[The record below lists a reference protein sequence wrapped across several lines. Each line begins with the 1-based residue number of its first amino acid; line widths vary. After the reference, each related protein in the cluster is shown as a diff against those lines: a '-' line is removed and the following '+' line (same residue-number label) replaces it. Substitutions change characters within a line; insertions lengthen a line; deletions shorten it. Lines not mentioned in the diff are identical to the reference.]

1 MEGNNRRHC
10 ASVINP
16 NNLVTERLATSQHFL
31 LVLLLPFKTYPLKS
45 HYRVPRNAKL
55 AVSTPARPLL
65 PIQPT
70 LFYLAPM
77 ADTLEKL
84 SSNPPRHIT
93 KEEAALT
100 KSGDIDALQKY
111 RASLGTR
118 ERDEIIPLA
127 LELLAV

>member
-10 ASVINP
+10 TSVINP
-16 NNLVTERLATSQHFL
+16 NNLVTERLATSQIFL

-45 HYRVPRNAKL
+45 HYRVPRNPKL

-77 ADTLEKL
+77 TDTLEKL

-100 KSGDIDALQKY
+100 
-111 RASLGTR
+111 SLGILTPYKNTEHPSGLVR
-118 ERDEIIPLA
+118 ETKSYQSPLNY
-127 LELLAV
+127 